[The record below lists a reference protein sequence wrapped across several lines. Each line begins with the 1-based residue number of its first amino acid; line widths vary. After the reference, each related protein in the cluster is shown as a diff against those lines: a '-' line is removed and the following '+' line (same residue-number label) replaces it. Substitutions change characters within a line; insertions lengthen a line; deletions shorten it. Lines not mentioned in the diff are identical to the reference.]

1 MDYIID
7 DKCLTAKEFI
17 RLADSVWHRD
27 YNEEETDAAL
37 SKTINITCRDGDRL
51 VGSVR
56 ILTDGVYFGT
66 ITEILVHPDYRGQGI
81 GRRLMELVKDNTPTK
96 LYFGSRPDAIGFYE
110 KLGLERGFE
119 SFTIT
124 PNGKE

>member
-17 RLADSVWHRD
+17 RLANSVWHRD

-37 SKTINITCRDGDRL
+37 SKTINITCRDGERL

-96 LYFGSRPDAIGFYE
+96 LYFGSRPDVIGFYE

-124 PNGKE
+124 PNGK